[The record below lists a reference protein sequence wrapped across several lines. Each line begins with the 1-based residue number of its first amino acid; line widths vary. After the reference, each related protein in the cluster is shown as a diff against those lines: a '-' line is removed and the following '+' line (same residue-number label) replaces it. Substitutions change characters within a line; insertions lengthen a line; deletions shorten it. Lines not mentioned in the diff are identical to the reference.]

1 MEEQLEQQD
10 DLIAYQEYMKSEF
23 DKKCKIFF
31 ILRDFYLLTKV
42 QITGTIV
49 FYIKKDDKHFF
60 GLDDSTGVLTCVL
73 WLNDFNNRGGQGE
86 RRQGGMRQWLA
97 ENNVAIG
104 HTLSILGGLEYYN
117 DKIQLNAHKLRLIND
132 TSEEML

>member
-42 QITGTIV
+42 QVTGTIV

-60 GLDDSTGVLTCVL
+60 G
-73 WLNDFNNRGGQGE
+73 R
-86 RRQGGMRQWLA
+86 
-97 ENNVAIG
+97 
-104 HTLSILGGLEYYN
+104 
-117 DKIQLNAHKLRLIND
+117 K
-132 TSEEML
+132 